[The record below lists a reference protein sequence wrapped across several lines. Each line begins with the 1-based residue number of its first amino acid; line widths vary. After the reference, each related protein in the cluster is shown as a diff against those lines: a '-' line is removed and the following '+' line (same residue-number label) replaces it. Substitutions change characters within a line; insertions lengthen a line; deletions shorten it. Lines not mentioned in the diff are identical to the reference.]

1 MTVLF
6 DANLDIINQRWPLLG
21 LVLNTASVLDLN
33 AHLVQGTEQTISV
46 NGIQLSSRH
55 NRIAEAQLLINQ
67 RPRNCSE
74 ATVYGVGMGDV
85 PTILVQNP
93 AIKHIRICLLNVNLL
108 ALLLTYTDQREWLSD
123 QRLELEYQ
131 LQHHRLAQQYI
142 AITSELLLS
151 SDENARLR
159 DLIVFNNNLTYAN
172 KSHDN
177 RNIDIK
183 LKQRMIE
190 NLATIKQDS
199 DAADLSSYYQ
209 PNKTLVIATGPTLEL
224 HYAYLRVQRA
234 LPESTRPLM
243 ISVDTALKALLNENI
258 IPDIVVSI
266 DQNISRQLLPDN
278 IPMSVKLVY
287 FPKLKQ
293 EILQWWPGQ
302 RFAAYSLS
310 KTYDELHQK
319 FPKLRLFANGSV
331 IHPAID
337 LAVYLNSPA
346 ITLFGCDFSYPHN
359 KTHAF
364 WEDGKLGP
372 SVTNAKQ
379 HWVMNGLGEK
389 VATDLNFRGYLLA
402 LEHYIHSKP
411 HVIFYNASLDGAA
424 IDGTQYQEC
433 KS

>member
-6 DANLDIINQRWPLLG
+6 NANLEIIKQRWPLLG
-21 LVLNTASVLDLN
+21 QALSTISVLDLN

-55 NRIAEAQLLINQ
+55 NRIAEAQLLISQLPSNS
-67 RPRNCSE
+67 SE
-74 ATVYGVGMGDV
+74 ATIYGVGMGDV
-85 PTILVQNP
+85 PTILVQKS
-93 AIKHIRICLLNVNLL
+93 AIKHIRIYLLNLNLF

-131 LQHHRLAQQYI
+131 LQHHRLAQKYI
-142 AITSELLLS
+142 AITPELSLS

-159 DLIVFNNNLTYAN
+159 DLIVFNNNLSYAN

-177 RNIDIK
+177 IDVK
-183 LKQRMIE
+183 LKQRMME
-190 NLATIKQDS
+190 NLATIKKDR
-199 DAADLSSYYQ
+199 DAADLSSHYQ
-209 PNKTLVIATGPTLEL
+209 PTKTLVIATGPTLEL
-224 HYAYLRVQRA
+224 HYAYLKIQRA

-278 IPMSVKLVY
+278 IPTSVKLVY
-287 FPKLKQ
+287 FPKSRQ
-293 EILQWWPGQ
+293 DVLQWWPGQ

-310 KTYDELHQK
+310 KIYDELYQK
-319 FPKLRLFANGSV
+319 SPKLRLFANGSV

-337 LAVYLNSPA
+337 LAVFLNSQT

-372 SVTNAKQ
+372 SVTHAKQ
-379 HWVMNGLGEK
+379 HWVINGHGEK

-411 HVIFYNASLDGAA
+411 HVTFYNVSLDGAA
-424 IDGTQYQEC
+424 IDGTHYLEC

>member
-6 DANLDIINQRWPLLG
+6 DSNLEIINQRWPLLSQM
-21 LVLNTASVLDLN
+21 LNTASVLDLS

-55 NRIAEAQLLINQ
+55 NRIAEAQLLISQLPN
-67 RPRNCSE
+67 NSSE

-85 PTILVQNP
+85 PTILVQNS
-93 AIKHIRICLLNVNLL
+93 AIKHIRICILNVNLF
-108 ALLLTYTDQREWLSD
+108 ALLLTYTDQRQWLSD
-123 QRLELEYQ
+123 QRLELEFQ

-142 AITSELLLS
+142 AITPELLLS
-151 SDENARLR
+151 SDDNARLR
-159 DLIVFNNNLTYAN
+159 DLLVFNNNLTYAN
-172 KSHDN
+172 KSHGSVD
-177 RNIDIK
+177 DK
-183 LKQRMIE
+183 LRLRMME
-190 NLATIKQDS
+190 NLATIKKDR
-199 DAADLSSYYQ
+199 DAADLSSHYQ
-209 PNKTLVIATGPTLEL
+209 PTKTLVIATGPTLEL
-224 HYAYLRVQRA
+224 HYAYLRAQQT
-234 LPESTRPLM
+234 LPKPTRPLM

-278 IPMSVKLVY
+278 IPTSVKLVY
-287 FPKLKQ
+287 FPKSRQ
-293 EILQWWPGQ
+293 DVLQWWPGQ
-302 RFAAYSLS
+302 RFAAYSQS
-310 KTYDELHQK
+310 QVYDELHQLA
-319 FPKLRLFANGSV
+319 PKLRLFTNGSV

-337 LAVYLNSPA
+337 LAVYLKSKT

-364 WEDGKLGP
+364 WQDGKLGP
-372 SVTNAKQ
+372 SVTHAKQ
-379 HWVMNGLGEK
+379 HWVMNGHGEK

-411 HVIFYNASLDGAA
+411 HVTFYNVSLDGAA
-424 IDGTQYQEC
+424 IDGTHYLEC